1 VVKQHIPD
9 RVSGPAPTV
18 GDIQKAARRI
28 AGQVEVTPF
37 LHSRTLSQ
45 IVQAEVWLKFENL
58 QFTASFKERGAL
70 SRLGTLA
77 DEERARGVIAVSA
90 GNHAQGVAFHAQ
102 RMGIPTVI
110 VMPRFAPSVK
120 VERTRSFGA
129 EVILAGDTFDDARRE
144 AEQLVL
150 SHGLTMVHPYDDPDV
165 IAGQG
170 TIGLE
175 MLVARPDLECLC
187 VAIGGGGLI
196 SGVAIAARA
205 TRPDIEIVGVQTDRF
220 PAMYAAVKGVQ
231 MPSANATLA
240 EGIAVKSP
248 GGLTTRIVRQLVDD
262 IVLVGEGDIEHAIVL
277 LLDIEKTVVEGAGA
291 ASLAALIR
299 HPERFRGRRV
309 GLILSGGN
317 IEPMMLAGIIE
328 RGMVRAGR
336 LARIRVMIRDVP
348 GELARAAAI
357 VGQAGANIEEVTH
370 QRAFTTLPALNAEL
384 EMELQTRGPEHLEQV
399 LQALQAAGLS
409 ARLYSG

>member
-1 VVKQHIPD
+1 MVKQHIPD

>member
-299 HPERFRGRRV
+299 HPERFRGRRI

>member
-262 IVLVGEGDIEHAIVL
+262 IVLVSEGDIEHAIVL

-299 HPERFRGRRV
+299 HPERFRGRRI

-399 LQALQAAGLS
+399 LQAAGLS